1 MKLKRSFLWRWC
13 PQPERM
19 KATRTRPTDRAWVP
33 LVASALILSLLA
45 IQGVQM
51 WAPSTVNAFQPSNY
65 STFPTVQPIAEQPAQ
80 LPPTSNI
87 VTTASTE
94 HFTVQFTFPA
104 SASPGNTITISTIA
118 TAKASVTVISLSID
132 IFAYTN
138 QQLAKAT
145 SSTIVSDKEVS
156 SGTNW
161 QTTLTVAI
169 PPNTNRSMMVG
180 TLTEVWKE
188 TTTSSN
194 YPSNYWQYYSSNYP
208 YYYPYYSYYYPSY
221 AHNYTYYYVYQ
232 PTYIPT
238 SVTVQKSSQQTLPL
252 TYVLATTPE
261 YESVS
266 AQYAALQQEYNAL
279 VAKQNDLTSKYD
291 SLKSDYNQLAS
302 NYGQLESENK
312 AAAAELGNYGT
323 YTYVLII
330 VTAALAVAV
339 VFLMFQRRQKSSQSS
354 GHSK

>member
-1 MKLKRSFLWRWC
+1 MKVKRSFLWRWC

-19 KATRTRPTDRAWVP
+19 KVTRTRPTDRTWVP

-51 WAPSTVNAFQPSNY
+51 WTPSTVNVFQPTNY

-104 SASPGNTITISTIA
+104 SANPGNTITISTIA

-138 QQLAKAT
+138 QQLTKAT
-145 SSTIVSDKEVS
+145 STTILSDKEVS
-156 SGTNW
+156 SGTNR

-169 PPNTNRSMMVG
+169 PPNTNRSMMIG
-180 TLTEVWKE
+180 TVTEVWKE

-194 YPSNYWQYYSSNYP
+194 YPSNYWQYQHYPYYQYYYP
-208 YYYPYYSYYYPSY
+208 YYYPTY
-221 AHNYTYYYVYQ
+221 AHNYTVYYVYE

-261 YESVS
+261 YESIS

-279 VAKQNDLTSKYD
+279 VAKQNDLASKYD

-302 NYGQLESENK
+302 NYGQLESENE
-312 AAAAELGNYGT
+312 AAAAELGNYRT

-330 VTAALAVAV
+330 VTAALAVAL
-339 VFLMFQRRQKSSQSS
+339 VFLMFHRRQKSSQSS

>member
-19 KATRTRPTDRAWVP
+19 KATRTRPTDRAWAP

-51 WAPSTVNAFQPSNY
+51 WAPSAVNAFQPVNY
-65 STFPTVQPIAEQPAQ
+65 GTFPTVQPIAEQPAQ

-118 TAKASVTVISLSID
+118 TAKASVTVTSLSID

-194 YPSNYWQYYSSNYP
+194 YPSNYWQYYSGNYP

-312 AAAAELGNYGT
+312 AAAAELGNYRT

-330 VTAALAVAV
+330 VTAALVVAL
-339 VFLMFQRRQKSSQSS
+339 VFLVFQRRQKSPQSS
-354 GHSK
+354 EKSK

>member
-1 MKLKRSFLWRWC
+1 MKVKHFFLWRWC

-19 KATRTRPTDRAWVP
+19 KVTRTRPTDRAWVP

-45 IQGVQM
+45 IQGAQM
-51 WAPSTVNAFQPSNY
+51 WAPSTVNAFQPVNY
-65 STFPTVQPIAEQPAQ
+65 GTFPTVQPIAEQPTQ
-80 LPPTSNI
+80 LPSTSNI

-118 TAKASVTVISLSID
+118 TAKASVTVTSLSID

-180 TLTEVWKE
+180 TLTEIWKE

-208 YYYPYYSYYYPSY
+208 YYYPYYYPSY

-302 NYGQLESENK
+302 NYGQLKSENE
-312 AAAAELGNYGT
+312 AAAAELGNYRT

-330 VTAALAVAV
+330 VTAALVVAL
-339 VFLMFQRRQKSSQSS
+339 VFLMFQRTQKNPQSS
-354 GHSK
+354 ENSK